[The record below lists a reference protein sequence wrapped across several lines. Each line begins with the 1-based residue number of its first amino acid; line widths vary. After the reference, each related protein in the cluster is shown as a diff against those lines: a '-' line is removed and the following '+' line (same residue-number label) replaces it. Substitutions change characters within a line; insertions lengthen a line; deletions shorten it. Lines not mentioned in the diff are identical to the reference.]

1 MAALLG
7 VILALLL
14 CGTAPATAQTAAPA
28 ATTSTATTPS
38 GTADDGAAP
47 QESQPIP
54 DGSGAE
60 GPASAG
66 MGGAMV
72 RLLVGLVIVVAL
84 VVGLWMLLKRLQRGR
99 YPGVAGGG
107 AIEVLATTPLGPN
120 RALHLVRVGGQRF
133 LVGVTE
139 QSVSPLTPVAD
150 EDDLEDLVADGGIGA
165 FDAARATLDPRE
177 RAAITTQRPGS
188 AWPGWAV
195 EEGPQTLVDRLRSLT
210 ARRGR

>member
-7 VILALLL
+7 VLLALLL
-14 CGTAPATAQTAAPA
+14 MTGAASATAQTAAPA
-28 ATTSTATTPS
+28 STTSTSTTA
-38 GTADDGAAP
+38 ADAPPP

-54 DGSGAE
+54 EGKGGE

-72 RLLVGLVIVVAL
+72 RLFIGLLIVVAL
-84 VVGLWMLLKRLQRGR
+84 VVGLWLLLKRLQRGR
-99 YPGVAGGG
+99 YPNVAGGG

-139 QSVSPLTPVAD
+139 HSVSPLTPVAD
-150 EDDLEDLVADGGIGA
+150 EEDFDTLLANGGIA
-165 FDAARATLDPRE
+165 ALDAARTTSLDPRE
-177 RAAITTQRPGS
+177 RAAITTQSPGS
-188 AWPGWAV
+188 TWPGWAV
-195 EEGPQTLVDRLRSLT
+195 EEAPQTLVDRLRALT